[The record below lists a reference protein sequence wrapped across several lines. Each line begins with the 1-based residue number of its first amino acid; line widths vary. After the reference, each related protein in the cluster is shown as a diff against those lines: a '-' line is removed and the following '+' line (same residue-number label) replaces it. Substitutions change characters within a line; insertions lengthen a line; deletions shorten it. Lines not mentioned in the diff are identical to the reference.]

1 MKDQDSRTVKVARQI
16 LAAQELNDLKS
27 LLEDSDVSST
37 VKDVALFIL
46 FMKSQDSTL
55 KDEIRKRV
63 AMPVDSFTSYE
74 DISLYISGLLT
85 SGVDETLRAMIF
97 IVGNTKVGKTSTM
110 RTMQR
115 FCQGVPKEDMPFLTD
130 DPENHEYFETQV
142 LEVINDVV
150 MKDSGDEEVALLDF
164 KDIKM
169 ARFRK
174 KQSNSTMASEV
185 VVNVYDAGGQKEYF
199 IASALFMKERVT
211 FLVAFDGLDM
221 QMTQVDGKVVSIK
234 YQQTIGTYIDLI
246 CQNCKNPCIQLLAT
260 KMDSMDGSERGLW
273 KDIWNKVADHLNSFS
288 DETRQIVLASEI
300 LNISARVIS
309 ESQMKK
315 IVSRTASLLLSEEI
329 TDLPKSGIPRLWTAV
344 TSDNNSRIKV
354 NISELQDKL
363 DQLHKSPASFEDKNS
378 IEILTE
384 LRDICKKQQ
393 VIEGQASLQEEV
405 ISKPEELDLPSGAD
419 VVQKEEIHS
428 TNKQGESSISKKQK
442 KKKDRKLMQAMDVF
456 EMDELQSIPQIV
468 LSEELALILRT
479 FNTLGNII
487 WFPKNKTMM
496 NFIIPNPMDLTKTMR
511 CVINHD
517 TEHLF
522 VKDIVTFS
530 DLVHWGGLNPA
541 ALDILFKRSQKKGLT
556 QGFSKDD
563 VMFFLEHLKLAT
575 KTENSQKE
583 PFFFVPSLI
592 SENNEEYMRKNIK
605 AMKADSEALKMIY
618 RLPKNSED
626 SQMFQN
632 IADLQISKVQQVQQK
647 IWRGSIIG

>member
-1 MKDQDSRTVKVARQI
+1 MNDQNSRTVEVVRQI
-16 LAAQELNDLKS
+16 LAAQKLDDLKS
-27 LLEDSDVSST
+27 LLEDSDVSNT

-46 FMKSQDSTL
+46 FMKSQDSAL

-378 IEILTE
+378 IELLTE
-384 LRDICKKQQ
+384 LRNICKKQQ
-393 VIEGQASLQEEV
+393 VIVGQASLQEKV
-405 ISKPEELDLPSGAD
+405 IRKPENWISLQAQMLYREKKSTVL
-419 VVQKEEIHS
+419 
-428 TNKQGESSISKKQK
+428 TNKVKAAFQRSKRR
-442 KKKDRKLMQAMDVF
+442 RKTQNLCRQWM
-456 EMDELQSIPQIV
+456 S
-468 LSEELALILRT
+468 LR
-479 FNTLGNII
+479 
-487 WFPKNKTMM
+487 WM
-496 NFIIPNPMDLTKTMR
+496 
-511 CVINHD
+511 
-517 TEHLF
+517 
-522 VKDIVTFS
+522 S
-530 DLVHWGGLNPA
+530 
-541 ALDILFKRSQKKGLT
+541 FKVSHK
-556 QGFSKDD
+556 
-563 VMFFLEHLKLAT
+563 
-575 KTENSQKE
+575 
-583 PFFFVPSLI
+583 
-592 SENNEEYMRKNIK
+592 
-605 AMKADSEALKMIY
+605 
-618 RLPKNSED
+618 
-626 SQMFQN
+626 
-632 IADLQISKVQQVQQK
+632 
-647 IWRGSIIG
+647 